1 MHVAHTTE
9 PQEIIY
15 VLLVQESQKP
25 PDRNDPE
32 EVVVPVNDRDVRVMA
47 LNGPEGHGL
56 CILIGLYFDRRCS
69 SKRRETRGPICHE
82 NAFNGHLPCEA
93 TLGVHKIDVTEFRP
107 GSQPKRRQ
115 GFRYGVLLG
124 RARHFR
130 RHKVGGSRH
139 QLAWST
145 MAS

>member
-9 PQEIIY
+9 PQEIIH

-69 SKRRETRGPICHE
+69 SKRR
-82 NAFNGHLPCEA
+82 
-93 TLGVHKIDVTEFRP
+93 
-107 GSQPKRRQ
+107 
-115 GFRYGVLLG
+115 
-124 RARHFR
+124 
-130 RHKVGGSRH
+130 
-139 QLAWST
+139 
-145 MAS
+145 